1 MARKVETGIIL
12 TASAKGFK
20 KGLDGAGKGLKGL
33 RKGLE
38 LTGKSVETFGGTYRA
53 GIDTIFKSVEVFKS
67 VQGLIADTVGKFLEA
82 SREFRLK
89 GIDPQI
95 KAIDKFKREAHRTL
109 GAFGDIFTAMYA
121 GIADSLGPL
130 VKDLRLFIQQNREL
144 IGTKIVEF
152 LAATANGFLNVLMP
166 AINVS
171 YRIFSGF
178 KMIVALT
185 SAGFQT
191 LGVQL
196 DKVKRGFTLLRGGIL
211 LNEVKDQNA
220 QIKDLIKSY
229 RKVEKAQ
236 GRESG
241 RAKTLQK
248 EIMALISARDAN
260 LKKIKEIDESAKKQG
275 ETIKKAEQMA
285 ADATAKAG
293 REILKQEENIK
304 KVEETTKKVQAAISG
319 GIMKAAAAVQ
329 KRLQENIRTT
339 NKTQDEQQKAI
350 DERNKKREE
359 AIKRAVELDRKRHE
373 ERMRRLEAEKALQAQ
388 IGATIGSSVGGAIKD
403 VINGTKSASE
413 AMRDFA
419 ISVAQAIVKATILA
433 TVQAAVK
440 AGTMSAFGGGIIS
453 GVAGGLLSFN
463 TGGYVPGFASGGG
476 VDSVLARLSPGEYV
490 LPKGLVDSIRLG
502 KAPPKAAYNAG
513 GMVNAGAQLPAG
525 GGVNIQMQTFAVPTR
540 GQFRR
545 WYKSSVAPNV
555 QSLKRR
561 GQV

>member
-38 LTGKSVETFGGTYRA
+38 LTGKGVESFGSSYRA
-53 GIDTIFKSVEVFKS
+53 GIDVIFKSVEVFKS
-67 VQGLIADTVGKFLEA
+67 VQGLLQDTVGKFLEA

-121 GIADSLGPL
+121 GIADALGPA
-130 VKDLRLFIQQNREL
+130 VKNLRAFIKQNKEL
-144 IGTKIVEF
+144 IGTKIIEF
-152 LAATANGFLNVLMP
+152 LAETANTLLNVLGP
-166 AINVS
+166 AINYS
-171 YRIFSGF
+171 YKIFSGF
-178 KMIVALT
+178 KMIVSLT
-185 SAGFQT
+185 SAAFAKFRSGVSQVELAFRM
-191 LGVQL
+191 LGESQAL
-196 DKVKRGFTLLRGGIL
+196 DRVKEKQEAIAESQRKIEKTTRAGNTAFANAEKKRL
-211 LNEVKDQNA
+211 EVHRQELKELQHEAKLAEQARADA
-220 QIKDLIKSY
+220 QSASN
-229 RKVEKAQ
+229 KAA
-236 GRESG
+236 RES
-241 RAKTLQK
+241 
-248 EIMALISARDAN
+248 
-260 LKKIKEIDESAKKQG
+260 
-275 ETIKKAEQMA
+275 AEAQA
-285 ADATAKAG
+285 AAT
-293 REILKQEENIK
+293 REILQQEKNVKQLEEVIK
-304 KVEETTKKVQAAISG
+304 KVQDSMGK
-319 GIMKAAAAVQ
+319 GIAKAAAAAQ
-329 KRLQENIRTT
+329 KRLQETVITT
-339 NKTQDEQQKAI
+339 DKTQDEQQKAI

-403 VINGTKSASE
+403 VISGTKSASE

-440 AGTMSAFGGGIIS
+440 AGTMSAFGGGVIS

-476 VDSVLARLSPGEYV
+476 VDSVMARLTPGEYV

>member
-38 LTGKSVETFGGTYRA
+38 LTGKGVESFGSSYRA
-53 GIDTIFKSVEVFKS
+53 GIDVIFKSVEVFKS
-67 VQGLIADTVGKFLEA
+67 VQGLLQDTVGKFLEA

-121 GIADSLGPL
+121 GIADALGPA
-130 VKDLRLFIQQNREL
+130 VKNLRAFIKQNREL
-144 IGTKIVEF
+144 IGTKIIEF
-152 LAATANGFLNVLMP
+152 LAETANTLLSVLGP
-166 AINVS
+166 AINYS
-171 YRIFSGF
+171 YKIFSGF
-178 KMIVALT
+178 KMIVSLT
-185 SAGFQT
+185 SAAFAKFRSGVSQVELAFRM
-191 LGVQL
+191 LGESQAL
-196 DKVKRGFTLLRGGIL
+196 DKVKEKQEAIAESQRKIEKTTRAGNTAFANAEKKRL
-211 LNEVKDQNA
+211 EVHRQELKELQHEAKLAEQARADA
-220 QIKDLIKSY
+220 QSASN
-229 RKVEKAQ
+229 KAA
-236 GRESG
+236 RES
-241 RAKTLQK
+241 
-248 EIMALISARDAN
+248 
-260 LKKIKEIDESAKKQG
+260 
-275 ETIKKAEQMA
+275 AEAQA
-285 ADATAKAG
+285 AAT
-293 REILKQEENIK
+293 REILQQEKNVKQLEE
-304 KVEETTKKVQAAISG
+304 VVKKVQDSIG
-319 GIMKAAAAVQ
+319 KGIVKAAAAAQ
-329 KRLQENIRTT
+329 KRLQETVVTT

-359 AIKRAVELDRKRHE
+359 AIKRAAELAKKRHDE
-373 ERMRRLEAEKALQAQ
+373 EMRRLEAEKALQAQ
-388 IGATIGSSVGGAIKD
+388 IGGVIGSSVGGAIKD
-403 VINGTKSASE
+403 VISGTKSASE

-433 TVQAAVK
+433 TIQTAVK

-453 GVAGGLLSFN
+453 GLTGGLLSFN

-476 VDSVLARLSPGEYV
+476 VDSVMARLTPGEYV

-502 KAPPKAAYNAG
+502 KAPPKAAYNTG

-555 QSLKRR
+555 QSLKKR